1 MTTVDARP
9 QTRTSAGQ
17 FVKGQSGNPAGQ
29 PKGFGALIRERTN
42 NGEDAVNL
50 ALSIMA
56 GESIDG
62 EKPNLKLRFQAMEW
76 VVDRGWGKAV
86 AVVEHTGAIDMNVA
100 LFDGVDNA
108 ALKLIVAAKAVLD
121 AEQVIEGEMRI
132 NHSDGSQTHEITA
145 ELEAHDDGTPTV

>member
-1 MTTVDARP
+1 MTTVAA
-9 QTRTSAGQ
+9 TSANSPPAHLWQ
-17 FVKGQSGNPAGQ
+17 PGQSGNPSGR
-29 PKGFGALIRERTN
+29 PKSFANVIRERTN

-86 AVVEHTGAIDMNVA
+86 AVVEHSGSIGLDVSI
-100 LFDGVDNA
+100 FDGTDNA
-108 ALKLIVAAKAVLD
+108 ALKLIVAAAKVLNDESSQAV
-121 AEQVIEGEMRI
+121 VHGEMTDM
-132 NHSDGSQTHEITA
+132 S
-145 ELEAHDDGTPTV
+145 ELEAHDDGTQTV